1 MKFRPPRSPRGRIP
15 HARLFGR
22 RLRVLRNDVH
32 LAHLLKQNLELK
44 ALVRALAEKYLEGRS
59 RNEVR
64 RLLHDV
70 LLEQRRIYNEAL
82 SRQAI
87 KEARSV
93 DDLLLM
99 LDEIRDSDMAER
111 DGPVYG
117 PDPRRHGPD
126 RDNRRRDG
134 DSRPGGHAGRSDTR
148 GKGPD
153 AGRGDDHGRG
163 PNFGRGDG
171 RDDEQGDSHSA

>member
-15 HARLFGR
+15 HARLFGK

-44 ALVRALAEKYLEGRS
+44 ALVRALAEKFLEGKS
-59 RNEVR
+59 RTEVR

-70 LLEQRRIYNEAL
+70 MLEQRRIYNEAL

-99 LDEIRDSDMAER
+99 LDEIRVTDLSEYGDPGSHPR
-111 DGPVYG
+111 DARGPE
-117 PDPRRHGPD
+117 
-126 RDNRRRDG
+126 
-134 DSRPGGHAGRSDTR
+134 PG
-148 GKGPD
+148 
-153 AGRGDDHGRG
+153 AGRGDGHGRR
-163 PNFGRGDG
+163 PNFGRGDTP
-171 RDDEQGDSHSA
+171 DDKGDWHSA